1 MIADGVDVM
10 AALEDLFD
18 ESKREQRVV
27 EEQRRAEEK

>member
-18 ESKREQRVV
+18 ESKRKQKRTKGCG
-27 EEQRRAEEK
+27 RTTYS